1 MKKRKVLATL
11 MTTALVLSLAG
22 CGGAQ
27 RVNPNPQNHLIVLLQ
42 MQTNHFAGS
51 TVSHL
56 TVLQE
61 NLTWMH

>member
-22 CGGAQ
+22 CGGASKGESKSAESSDSS
-27 RVNPNPQNHLIVLLQ
+27 VANADKPL
-42 MQTNHFAGS
+42 AGS

-61 NLTWMH
+61 SLTWMH